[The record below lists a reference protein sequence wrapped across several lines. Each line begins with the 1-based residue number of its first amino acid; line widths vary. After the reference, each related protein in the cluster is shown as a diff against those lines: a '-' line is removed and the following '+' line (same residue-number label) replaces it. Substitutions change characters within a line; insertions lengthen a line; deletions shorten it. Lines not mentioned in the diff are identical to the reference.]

1 MNENQSRLYFSG
13 IDFANFISF
22 VKSTFQTKS
31 TNAKIAILH
40 VEGEDLVCRAIDDM
54 LNYIEYKVHLFAL
67 TNLIEEPV
75 GVYIDDMAVLI
86 KAASGSNFTIRKQS
100 GQYEFSVVGDGW
112 QPFKTA
118 EVNLESIIPSGD
130 ISNLGEVNSLKL
142 KNVINMVLNYTMD
155 SVYSQDKYIRFSDT
169 KMYATSRLSG
179 VLAQGEFLNMVVH
192 RNTLNM
198 LKFLIRS
205 EYALLVKT
213 LNSDV
218 DRLIFE
224 GDCFKLVVI
233 QSDVSAEQT
242 DVLDIKD
249 FIAVNYSELSKLV
262 ALSQEYSASKHS
274 TGLQVKNGMLEV
286 TVNNILYQRHGS
298 IIQSFVV
305 GNLKDTTAR
314 VDISSNNLM
323 KALKLFQDKKPK
335 NINIYI
341 SDDLSDKQDCIVLFD
356 DSTQAFVNISSR

>member
-13 IDFANFISF
+13 TDFANFISF

-31 TNAKIAILH
+31 ANAKIAVLH
-40 VEGEDLVCRAIDDM
+40 AEGEDLVCRAVDDM
-54 LNYIEYKVHLFAL
+54 LNYIEYRVHLFAL

-75 GVYIDDMAVLI
+75 GVYIEDMAVLI
-86 KAASGSNFTIRKQS
+86 KAASGSNFTIRKQG
-100 GQYEFSVVGDGW
+100 GQYEFSIVGDGW

-118 EVNLESIIPSGD
+118 EVSLDAIIPRGD
-130 ISNLGEVNSLKL
+130 VSDLGGVSSLKL
-142 KNVINMVLNYTMD
+142 KNVINMILNYTMD
-155 SVYSQDKYIRFSDT
+155 SIYAKDKYIRFSDT

-198 LKFLIRS
+198 LKSLIRS
-205 EYALLVKT
+205 DYTIAVRT

-218 DRLIFE
+218 DRLIFDGE
-224 GDCFKLVVI
+224 GFRLVVT
-233 QSDVSAEQT
+233 QSDVSAEQI
-242 DVLDIKD
+242 DALDIKD
-249 FIAVNYSELSKLV
+249 FITVNYSELCKLV

-274 TGLQVKNGMLEV
+274 TGLQVKKGMLEV
-286 TVNNILYQRHGS
+286 TVNSILFQRQS
-298 IIQSFVV
+298 SVIQSFVI

-314 VDISSNNLM
+314 VDVSSNNLM

-341 SDDLSDKQDCIVLFD
+341 SDELSDKQDCIVLFD
-356 DSTQAFVNISSR
+356 DSIQAFVNISSR